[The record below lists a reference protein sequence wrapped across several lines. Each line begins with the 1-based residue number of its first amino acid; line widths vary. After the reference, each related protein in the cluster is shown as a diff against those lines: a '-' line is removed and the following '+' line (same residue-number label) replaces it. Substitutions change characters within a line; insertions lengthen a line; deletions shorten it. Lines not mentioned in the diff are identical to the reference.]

1 MFMFGK
7 KQDLF
12 GLSLNDAQQPQF
24 LLLIRTLKYG
34 NIENILDFGWQD
46 EIPTQVVTF
55 VKNRWISWI
64 EVLFWLIERRLI
76 RA

>member
-12 GLSLNDAQQPQF
+12 GLSLNDALLKQPQF

-34 NIENILDFGWQD
+34 NIENILDFG
-46 EIPTQVVTF
+46 
-55 VKNRWISWI
+55 
-64 EVLFWLIERRLI
+64 
-76 RA
+76 